1 MNSDKIDFCIVFF
14 QFKQLMLQLDPDDM
28 DEEGESKVGS
38 ALNTTVGCSMSVSST
53 TMPVLN
59 ESDQIELAN
68 YKVGI
73 TRPES

>member
-1 MNSDKIDFCIVFF
+1 
-14 QFKQLMLQLDPDDM
+14 MLQLDPDDM